1 MARKEVTDFQIDK
14 AVQNGM
20 IPRHYM
26 IDDATDRLEGYV
38 EVYLR
43 EEIRDES
50 AVQDIEAVEQF
61 MEAVEQ
67 FMEAAAISDGDMINY
82 ANISI
87 FIWHK
92 DLYRLLCRLCRE
104 RCRRHLRY

>member
-43 EEIRDES
+43 EEIRDEA
-50 AVQDIEAVEQF
+50 AVQDVEAFEQF
-61 MEAVEQ
+61 MEV
-67 FMEAAAISDGDMINY
+67 AAISDGEMINY
-82 ANISI
+82 ANIAI
-87 FIWHK
+87 
-92 DLYRLLCRLCRE
+92 LYGIRIYIDSYAVYVE
-104 RCRRHLRY
+104 SAVVVI

>member
-26 IDDATDRLEGYV
+26 IDDATRLEGYV

-43 EEIRDES
+43 EEIRDEA
-50 AVQDIEAVEQF
+50 AVQDVEAFEQF
-61 MEAVEQ
+61 MEV
-67 FMEAAAISDGDMINY
+67 AAISDGEMINY
-82 ANISI
+82 ANIAI
-87 FIWHK
+87 
-92 DLYRLLCRLCRE
+92 LYGTRIYIDSYAVYVE
-104 RCRRHLRY
+104 STVVVI

>member
-1 MARKEVTDFQIDK
+1 MYKQIFPLVWKEVTDFQIDK
-14 AVQNGM
+14 AVKNGM

-43 EEIRDES
+43 EEIRDEA
-50 AVQDIEAVEQF
+50 AVQDVEAF
-61 MEAVEQ
+61 EQ

-87 FIWHK
+87 
-92 DLYRLLCRLCRE
+92 LYGTRIYIDSYAVYVE
-104 RCRRHLRY
+104 SAVVVI

>member
-1 MARKEVTDFQIDK
+1 MYKQIFPLARKEVTDFQIDK

-26 IDDATDRLEGYV
+26 IDDATRLEGYV

-43 EEIRDES
+43 EEIRDEA
-50 AVQDIEAVEQF
+50 AVQDVEAFEQF
-61 MEAVEQ
+61 MEV
-67 FMEAAAISDGDMINY
+67 AAISDGEMIIY
-82 ANISI
+82 ANIAI

>member
-26 IDDATDRLEGYV
+26 IDDATRLEEYV

-43 EEIRDES
+43 EEIRDEA
-50 AVQDIEAVEQF
+50 AVQDVEAFEQF
-61 MEAVEQ
+61 MEV
-67 FMEAAAISDGDMINY
+67 AAISDGEMINY
-82 ANISI
+82 ANIAI

-92 DLYRLLCRLCRE
+92 DLY
-104 RCRRHLRY
+104 

>member
-1 MARKEVTDFQIDK
+1 MYKWIVPLARKEVTDFQIDK

-26 IDDATDRLEGYV
+26 IDDATRLEGYV

-43 EEIRDES
+43 EEIRDEA
-50 AVQDIEAVEQF
+50 AVQDVEAFEQF
-61 MEAVEQ
+61 MEV
-67 FMEAAAISDGDMINY
+67 AAISDGDMINY

-87 FIWHK
+87 
-92 DLYRLLCRLCRE
+92 LYGIRIYIDSYAAYVE
-104 RCRRHLRY
+104 SAVVVI

>member
-1 MARKEVTDFQIDK
+1 MYKRIVPLARKEVTDFQIDK

-26 IDDATDRLEGYV
+26 IDDATRLEGYV

-43 EEIRDES
+43 EEIRDEA
-50 AVQDIEAVEQF
+50 AVQDVEAFEQF
-61 MEAVEQ
+61 MEV
-67 FMEAAAISDGDMINY
+67 AAISDGEMINY
-82 ANISI
+82 ANIAI

>member
-26 IDDATDRLEGYV
+26 MDDATRLERYV

-43 EEIRDES
+43 EEIRDEA
-50 AVQDIEAVEQF
+50 AVQDVEAFEQF
-61 MEAVEQ
+61 MEL
-67 FMEAAAISDGDMINY
+67 AAISDGEMINY
-82 ANISI
+82 ANIAI

-92 DLYRLLCRLCRE
+92 DLCRLLCRLCRE

>member
-1 MARKEVTDFQIDK
+1 
-14 AVQNGM
+14 
-20 IPRHYM
+20 M
-26 IDDATDRLEGYV
+26 IDDATRMEGYV

-61 MEAVEQ
+61 MEV
-67 FMEAAAISDGDMINY
+67 AAISDGEMINY

-87 FIWHK
+87 FVWYK

>member
-43 EEIRDES
+43 EEIRDVA
-50 AVQDIEAVEQF
+50 AVQDVEAFEQF
-61 MEAVEQ
+61 MEV
-67 FMEAAAISDGDMINY
+67 AAISDGEMINY
-82 ANISI
+82 ANIAI
-87 FIWHK
+87 
-92 DLYRLLCRLCRE
+92 LYGIRIYIDSYAVYVE
-104 RCRRHLRY
+104 SAVVVI

>member
-43 EEIRDES
+43 EEIRDEA
-50 AVQDIEAVEQF
+50 AVQDVEAFEQF
-61 MEAVEQ
+61 MEV
-67 FMEAAAISDGDMINY
+67 AAISDGEMVNY
-82 ANISI
+82 ANIAI
-87 FIWHK
+87 FYMAQGFIST
-92 DLYRLLCRLCRE
+92 LMPSM
-104 RCRRHLRY
+104 

>member
-26 IDDATDRLEGYV
+26 IDDATRLEGYV

-43 EEIRDES
+43 EEIRDEA
-50 AVQDIEAVEQF
+50 AVQDVEAFEQF
-61 MEAVEQ
+61 MEV
-67 FMEAAAISDGDMINY
+67 AAISDGEMINY
-82 ANISI
+82 ANIAI
-87 FIWHK
+87 
-92 DLYRLLCRLCRE
+92 LYGIRIYIDSYAVYVE
-104 RCRRHLRY
+104 SAVVVI

>member
-1 MARKEVTDFQIDK
+1 MYKQIFPLVWKEVTDFQIDK
-14 AVQNGM
+14 AVKNGM

-26 IDDATDRLEGYV
+26 IDDATRLEGYV

-43 EEIRDES
+43 EEIRDEA
-50 AVQDIEAVEQF
+50 AVQDVEAFEQF
-61 MEAVEQ
+61 MEV
-67 FMEAAAISDGDMINY
+67 AAISDGEMIIY
-82 ANISI
+82 ANIAI

>member
-1 MARKEVTDFQIDK
+1 MYKQIFPLVWKEVTDFQIDT
-14 AVQNGM
+14 AVKNGM

-26 IDDATDRLEGYV
+26 NDDATRLEGYV

-43 EEIRDES
+43 EEIRNES
-50 AVQDIEAVEQF
+50 AVQDIEAF
-61 MEAVEQ
+61 EQ

-87 FIWHK
+87 
-92 DLYRLLCRLCRE
+92 LYGTRIYVDSYAVYVE
-104 RCRRHLRY
+104 SAVVVI

>member
-1 MARKEVTDFQIDK
+1 MYKQIFPLVWKEVTDFQIDK

-43 EEIRDES
+43 EEIRDEA
-50 AVQDIEAVEQF
+50 AVQ
-61 MEAVEQ
+61 
-67 FMEAAAISDGDMINY
+67 GY
-82 ANISI
+82 RSI
-87 FIWHK
+87 
-92 DLYRLLCRLCRE
+92 
-104 RCRRHLRY
+104 

>member
-26 IDDATDRLEGYV
+26 IDDATRLEGYV

-43 EEIRDES
+43 EEIRDEA
-50 AVQDIEAVEQF
+50 AVQDVEAFEQF
-61 MEAVEQ
+61 MEVT
-67 FMEAAAISDGDMINY
+67 AISDGEMINY
-82 ANISI
+82 ANSAI
-87 FIWHK
+87 
-92 DLYRLLCRLCRE
+92 LYGIRIYIDSYAVYVE
-104 RCRRHLRY
+104 SAVVVI

>member
-1 MARKEVTDFQIDK
+1 MYKQIFPLVWKEVTDFQIDK

-43 EEIRDES
+43 EEIRDEA
-50 AVQDIEAVEQF
+50 AVQDVEASEQF
-61 MEAVEQ
+61 METAG
-67 FMEAAAISDGDMINY
+67 ISDCEMINY

-87 FIWHK
+87 FV
-92 DLYRLLCRLCRE
+92 
-104 RCRRHLRY
+104 

>member
-1 MARKEVTDFQIDK
+1 MYKQIFSLVWKEVTDFQIDK
-14 AVQNGM
+14 DVQNGM

-26 IDDATDRLEGYV
+26 NDDATRLEGYV

-50 AVQDIEAVEQF
+50 AVQDIEAF
-61 MEAVEQ
+61 EQ
-67 FMEAAAISDGDMINY
+67 FMEAAAISDGEMINY

-87 FIWHK
+87 FYMAQGFIST
-92 DLYRLLCRLCRE
+92 LMPSM
-104 RCRRHLRY
+104 

>member
-1 MARKEVTDFQIDK
+1 MYKQIVPLARKEVTDFQIDK

-26 IDDATDRLEGYV
+26 IDDATRLEGYV

-43 EEIRDES
+43 EEIRDEA
-50 AVQDIEAVEQF
+50 AVQDVEAFEQF
-61 MEAVEQ
+61 MEV
-67 FMEAAAISDGDMINY
+67 AAISDGETINY
-82 ANISI
+82 ANIAI

>member
-43 EEIRDES
+43 EEIRDEA
-50 AVQDIEAVEQF
+50 AVQDVEAFEQF
-61 MEAVEQ
+61 MEVAS
-67 FMEAAAISDGDMINY
+67 ISDGEMINY
-82 ANISI
+82 ANIAI
-87 FIWHK
+87 
-92 DLYRLLCRLCRE
+92 LYGIRIYIDSYAVYVE
-104 RCRRHLRY
+104 SAVVVI

>member
-1 MARKEVTDFQIDK
+1 
-14 AVQNGM
+14 M

-26 IDDATDRLEGYV
+26 IDDATRLEGYV

-43 EEIRDES
+43 EEIRDEA
-50 AVQDIEAVEQF
+50 AVQDVEAFEQF
-61 MEAVEQ
+61 MEV
-67 FMEAAAISDGDMINY
+67 AAISDGETINY
-82 ANISI
+82 ANIAI
-87 FIWHK
+87 FIRHK

>member
-1 MARKEVTDFQIDK
+1 MYKRIVPLARKEVTDFQIDK

-26 IDDATDRLEGYV
+26 IDDATRLEGYV

-43 EEIRDES
+43 EEIRDEA
-50 AVQDIEAVEQF
+50 AVQDVEAFEQF
-61 MEAVEQ
+61 MEV
-67 FMEAAAISDGDMINY
+67 AAISDGEMIIY
-82 ANISI
+82 ANIAI